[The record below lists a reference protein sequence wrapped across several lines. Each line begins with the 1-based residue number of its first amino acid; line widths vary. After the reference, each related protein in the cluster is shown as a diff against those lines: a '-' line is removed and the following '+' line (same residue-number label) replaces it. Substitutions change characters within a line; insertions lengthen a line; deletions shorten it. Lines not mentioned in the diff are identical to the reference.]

1 VIPTAIIAGFIFG
14 LWLRW
19 WAVPI
24 VAVGW
29 TIVIAIGAPSVW
41 LGAMA
46 LGALNGA
53 VGVVLA
59 LLLRRAID
67 GSMRPRRNQPSHR
80 H

>member
-1 VIPTAIIAGFIFG
+1 MIAGLVFG

-24 VAVGW
+24 VAVGS
-29 TIVIAIGAPSVW
+29 TVVFAIRAPSLW
-41 LGAMA
+41 LGTMA
-46 LGALNGA
+46 LGAVSAA

-59 LLLRRAID
+59 LLLRRAINACVQ
-67 GSMRPRRNQPSHR
+67 PRRNQPSQR